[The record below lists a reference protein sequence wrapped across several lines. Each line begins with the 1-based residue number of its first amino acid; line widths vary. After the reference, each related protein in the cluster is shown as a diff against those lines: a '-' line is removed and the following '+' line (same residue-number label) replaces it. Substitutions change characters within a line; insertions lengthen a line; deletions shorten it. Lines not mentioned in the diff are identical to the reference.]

1 MKQKII
7 IILKEKIFYFLVILF
22 ASVVGAGFGGIKMGE
37 NTLKTAEL
45 LRKLCIQD
53 AIKIGFE
60 IGIIIV
66 GILFV
71 IFLICEIS
79 KKER

>member
-7 IILKEKIFYFLVILF
+7 IILKEKIFYFLMILF
-22 ASVVGAGFGGIKMGE
+22 ASVAGAVFAGIKMGE

-60 IGIIIV
+60 IGTLM
-66 GILFV
+66 GTSPSHYAEE
-71 IFLICEIS
+71 IFYVRNS
-79 KKER
+79 